1 MQKYLSLIILAL
13 FLAGCSEEVEER
25 LEGRRIPIIL
35 ETQSLTADATLRG
48 EQVVIARA
56 ATGTVWQQN
65 RSNALHNPGNVAYS
79 NNFDRKW
86 NSNIGSGGNL
96 SASPLIAGGYVFAM
110 DSAYRLTAL
119 DSANG
124 RTKWQTPLAGGKGTA
139 FGGGIA
145 LYKGKIFASDGF
157 GTVTAVSAETGT
169 VQWTQDLLTPIRA
182 TPVVDSDIV
191 IVTSIDN
198 RATAL
203 NVNDGSVLW
212 RHQGFQQ
219 NVGVVGT
226 GSAAIAGNV
235 AIVPYSSGEVYGL
248 RMTDGGVL
256 WQANLTATS
265 RSSSLSELGD
275 ISADPVVDE
284 IGRTYAISNGG
295 RMSAI
300 DIASGNS
307 VWEHR
312 LSGGETPIL
321 SGDYIFVISNSSQLL
336 AIRKAD
342 GAVRWTRQ
350 LQHWKNPNNR
360 EQLLDWKAP
369 LLLGGKLFLANGDG
383 DGILVDV
390 QTGEVLQEVPLSGA
404 VALPPVVSD
413 GVLYILYDNANLSA
427 YR

>member
-1 MQKYLSLIILAL
+1 MHKYLPIILAL
-13 FLAGCSEEVEER
+13 FLFGCSDDKEER

-35 ETQSLTADATLRG
+35 EAQSLQADVTLRG
-48 EQVVIARA
+48 EPVTIARPVA
-56 ATGTVWQQN
+56 GNSWFMN
-65 RSNALHNPGNVAYS
+65 RGNAIHNPGNVAYS
-79 NNFDRKW
+79 NAFEGKW
-86 NSNIGSGGNL
+86 NANIGNGGNL
-96 SASPLIAGGYVFAM
+96 SAPPLVAGGYVFAM

-119 DSANG
+119 NSENG
-124 RTKWQTPLAGGKGTA
+124 RVRWQTALAQGKGTA

-145 LYKGKIFASDGF
+145 LYRGRIFASDGF
-157 GTVTAVSAETGT
+157 GTVTAVSAETGK
-169 VQWTQDLLTPIRA
+169 VEWTRNLLTPIRA
-182 TPVVDSDIV
+182 TPVVESDIV

-212 RHQGFQQ
+212 RHQGFQE

-226 GSAAIAGNV
+226 GSPAIAGNV

-256 WQANLTATS
+256 WQVNLTAIS

-284 IGRTYAISNGG
+284 TGRVYAISNGG
-295 RMSAI
+295 RLSSI
-300 DIASGNS
+300 DIASGS
-307 VWEHR
+307 AVWEHR
-312 LSGGETPIL
+312 ISGSETPVV
-321 SGDYIFVISNSSQLL
+321 SGDYIFVISNSSQIL

-342 GAVRWTRQ
+342 GAVRWERQ
-350 LQHWKNPNNR
+350 LQHWKNPNKR
-360 EQLLDWKAP
+360 DKLLDWKAP
-369 LLLGGKLFLANGDG
+369 LLLDGKLFLANGNG
-383 DGILVDV
+383 DGILMDSG
-390 QTGEVLQEVPLSGA
+390 TGDILQEIPLSGS

-427 YR
+427 YK